1 MYFQHSPEIWR
12 DFPELTPGVLAVT
25 GITND
30 VAVDHRAAPYLDIAR
45 DRLAAG
51 TESDLPEIQAWRRAF
66 SKMGLKP
73 TGYRCA
79 SEALLRRFRK
89 EGDLPHIHPLIDL
102 CNAVSLAYA
111 TPIAV
116 IDTAQ
121 VSDGIEVHYADG
133 SERYQTF
140 GGEMEHPVPGEV
152 IFADAAGQAHARR
165 WTNRQSGA
173 SAVRDTTSDVV
184 IVAEAMH
191 ETGNEDIPRLIATLA
206 DELTAIWSMR
216 PHTAILS
223 PSAPR
228 VAF

>member
-1 MYFQHSPEIWR
+1 MYFQHSPDLWR
-12 DFPELTPGVLAVT
+12 DFPELTPGVLAIH

-30 VAVDHRAAPYLDIAR
+30 VTVDARIGPYHAIAR
-45 DRLAAG
+45 DRLAAS
-51 TESDLPEIQAWRRAF
+51 TEAEFPEIQAWRRTF

-89 EGDLPHIHPLIDL
+89 EGSLPRIHPLIDL
-102 CNAVSLAYA
+102 CNAFSLAYA

-116 IDTAQ
+116 IDSAQ
-121 VSDGIEVHYADG
+121 VRDGIEVRYADG

-140 GGEMEHPVPGEV
+140 AGELEHPDPREV
-152 IFADAAGQAHARR
+152 IFVDAAGQAHARR

-173 SAVRDTTSDVV
+173 SAVRDTTSDVL

-191 ETGNEDIPRLIATLA
+191 ATGHEDIPRLMAALA
-206 DELTAIWSMR
+206 GEIEAIWSMR
-216 PHTAILS
+216 PHTALLR
-223 PSAPR
+223 PSAPL
-228 VAF
+228 FTF